1 MDKKDNNSEF
11 VPEYFIW
18 TTMEEQKKTVEKLEK
33 IAKKK
38 ENNKKAEENEINCKN
53 INKKWQN

>member
-11 VPEYFIW
+11 VPKYFIW

-33 IAKKK
+33 ITKKK
-38 ENNKKAEENEINCKN
+38 ENK
-53 INKKWQN
+53 